1 MLPGHA
7 VELCDGRLWT
17 VPKARQAF
25 EHESGISTAVNLPE
39 RADLDE
45 KGNWVLRGVDGQHAE
60 LWSVACA
67 TWDSII
73 GAEVAEGEAR
83 VQLDMAWRLDGAVT
97 ALAAN
102 YRIGRLE
109 AAMLGILNDVKM
121 NEILRA
127 LVDWPTVLDLHKKK
141 EAASHSPATT
151 SNSSS
156 GAPE

>member
-1 MLPGHA
+1 
-7 VELCDGRLWT
+7 
-17 VPKARQAF
+17 
-25 EHESGISTAVNLPE
+25 
-39 RADLDE
+39 
-45 KGNWVLRGVDGQHAE
+45 
-60 LWSVACA
+60 
-67 TWDSII
+67 
-73 GAEVAEGEAR
+73 VAEGEAR

-102 YRIGRLE
+102 YRLGRLE

-127 LVDWPTVLDLHKKK
+127 LVDWPTVLALHKKK